1 MARYD
6 RIARIAP
13 PQRDHAYAGW
23 LTLRDLEGRERD
35 GDLGRRSRLR
45 FLAVR
50 LVHRLIDQ
58 GTGVD
63 QDSLRRQCDGVRE
76 ELGQLSSRDP
86 ERQRLAE
93 LLNAVPAL
101 DIGDIVRATLKLAET
116 SRDGEHWSAAEEFYR
131 ASVELAEANGLVEL
145 GSEGRSG
152 LRELQM
158 RAGRSLDA

>member
-6 RIARIAP
+6 RIARIDP
-13 PQRDHAYAGW
+13 PQRGDAYPGW
-23 LTLRDLEGRERD
+23 FVLRDLEGRERD

-50 LVHRLIDQ
+50 LVHRLIDR
-58 GTGVD
+58 GTDVD
-63 QDSLRRQCDGVRE
+63 RDSLQRQCDGVRE

-93 LLNAVPAL
+93 LLNAVPTL
-101 DIGDIVRATLKLAET
+101 DIPAIVRAALNLAQT

-131 ASVELAEANGLVEL
+131 ASMELAETHNLAEL
-145 GSEGRSG
+145 GSEARSG
-152 LRELQM
+152 LQQVRERTVATLG
-158 RAGRSLDA
+158 A